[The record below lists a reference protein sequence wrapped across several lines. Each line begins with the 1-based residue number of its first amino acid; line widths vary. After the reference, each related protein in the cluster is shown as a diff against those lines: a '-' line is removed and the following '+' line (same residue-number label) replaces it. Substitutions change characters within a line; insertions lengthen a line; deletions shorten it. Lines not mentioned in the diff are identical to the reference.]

1 MTLDLVKFVSDQ
13 NHSDATARE
22 TTNDLKQP
30 FGFGIG
36 QDRGRLIENENSR
49 APDQHLDDLNLLLL
63 GDRKISDTPF
73 GIDIESELRRLFAN
87 VIANVSN
94 AGAIRRL
101 GICQQ
106 DVFRNRKR

>member
-13 NHSDATARE
+13 NHGDTTARE

-30 FGFGIG
+30 LRFGIG

-49 APDQHLDDLNLLLL
+49 APDQHLDDLHLLLL
-63 GDRKISDTPF
+63 GDRKVSDAPF
-73 GIDIESELRRLFAN
+73 GVDVEPELRRLLAN
-87 VIANVSN
+87 VVANISN

-101 GICQQ
+101 GIRQQ
-106 DVFRNRKR
+106 